1 MTRLILERKSGE
13 RIRLSY
19 RGAQLGEVWVSDSK
33 GRRKF
38 VFECIPD
45 LKVIREE
52 LDDRKNEDPTKD

>member
-19 RGAQLGEVWVSDSK
+19 LGEQLGEVWVNESK
-33 GRRKF
+33 ARLKF

-45 LKVIREE
+45 LKVIR
-52 LDDRKNEDPTKD
+52 

>member
-19 RGAQLGEVWVSDSK
+19 LGAQLGEVWVNESK
-33 GRRKF
+33 GRLKF

>member
-19 RGAQLGEVWVSDSK
+19 LGEQLGEVWVNESK
-33 GRRKF
+33 GRLKF